1 MIAQCSLYFPL
12 RLTVEAITVKKARR
26 IVKRWHRHL
35 PDVQGGL
42 FAASVAIQSAV
53 VGVAIAGNPPRVWQ
67 GTGRFVISRVATNE
81 HKNACSKL
89 YGAICRAAEALG
101 YYEAWTY
108 TLPEESG
115 ESLRG
120 AGFEDMGLT
129 GGGRTRSAVPPE
141 EEGRASG
148 SQTQVAACTRA
159 ERARRALA
167 GHVRHDRRAQGEG
180 RGEGGGMILWLRCLR
195 CWRYFTKRAVDLIC
209 PDCARGGE
217 R

>member
-129 GGGRTRSAVPPE
+129 GGGEHDRPSRPRKKAVRPD
-141 EEGRASG
+141 RK
-148 SQTQVAACTRA
+148 R
-159 ERARRALA
+159 RWLRALA
-167 GHVRHDRRAQGEG
+167 PNGPDERWRDTCA
-180 RGEGGGMILWLRCLR
+180 MIDAH
-195 CWRYFTKRAVDLIC
+195 KAKV
-209 PDCARGGE
+209 AAKE
-217 R
+217 AA